1 MLMRID
7 PPPSDCFGGMLIAAG
22 EEPAPV
28 VLLVGD
34 AAGEVL
40 PGRVIAAGSI
50 VVRYAVSLLYEQD
63 ALFPQ
68 FALDD
73 FRRAYHGAAALEFL
87 HTRGDAFPRG
97 DVVGIRVSTGDRAE
111 LFIKQLDLARPY
123 RVYAFARAED
133 RRPLAAVDLAVWI
146 DSAALAWGPL
156 PEGDDRAPAFLRR
169 GVPVY
174 ALGIERLPELADLAR
189 TVLSR

>member
-1 MLMRID
+1 MRID
-7 PPPSDCFGGMLIAAG
+7 PPPSDYFTGVLIAAG

-34 AAGEVL
+34 AAGELL
-40 PGRVIAAGSI
+40 PGRVITTGSI

-73 FRRAYHGAAALEFL
+73 FRREYHGAAALEFL
-87 HTRGDAFPRG
+87 YVRGDAFPRA
-97 DVVGIRVSTGDRAE
+97 DVIGIRASTGERAD
-111 LFIKQLDLARPY
+111 LFVKQLDLARPC
-123 RVYAFARAED
+123 RAYAFARSEE
-133 RRPLAAVDLAVWI
+133 RRPLAPIDVAVWI
-146 DSAALAWGPL
+146 DSTAPVWRPL
-156 PEGDDRAPAFLRR
+156 PKGDDRAPVFLRR
-169 GVPVY
+169 SVPVY

-189 TVLSR
+189 AVLPR